1 MKENQSNEIDK
12 AFRDGLGNFS
22 ETPPP
27 KVWDG
32 LRFGLIERRL
42 IGVEK
47 QNYWLKITSG
57 LLSTAVIVLLSL
69 LYKGNAA
76 GLAIKPQ
83 SERIVFRDKL
93 LHDTVYISKTEKV
106 YVPVKQIVYVN
117 ESTKPDNDKIV
128 NTSKLTEPIEN
139 DKNFTL
145 NEANTKNNIQEKNSN
160 AKNENKV
167 DANKIIEKNTNES
180 YLTNNSITQQ
190 DNVFNNT
197 IENKQ
202 NLDLSLLDFRN
213 FDSLNVFIKLPNI
226 NYRTRTIFRK
236 VVKEDNKIA
245 LKNLS
250 LKLFYA
256 PETAKAPMLTDRS
269 LVAETI
275 ALERNH
281 NTYSFGA
288 NISADLTNRWSIET
302 GLASSYTEF
311 KMENAVKKRPVFAEM
326 YNGKPSFVYRT
337 ALGAAIIP
345 TEKLNT
351 QPNVGN
357 NSIIVESEEKHLIK
371 QLRVPLLAKYQ
382 LYEGRKMFGNY
393 TNKYSLYQIL
403 GTELRINRSQMVNA
417 EIYEPDGH
425 DFYVSLTDFKEVNK
439 YNLGFVFGAGFKY
452 SLDQK
457 LNFYFEPTIRFTT
470 SSYSQSTIVSSYP
483 RWWSFAFGFQYNLKK

>member
-1 MKENQSNEIDK
+1 MKEDQSNEIDK
-12 AFRDGLGNFS
+12 AFRDGLGGFS

-69 LYKGNAA
+69 LFKGNAT
-76 GLAIKPQ
+76 GLAMKPQ
-83 SERIVFRDKL
+83 SERIVFREKL
-93 LHDTVYISKTEKV
+93 MHDTVYISKTEKI
-106 YVPVKQIVYVN
+106 YVPIKQIVYVN
-117 ESTKPDNDKIV
+117 ESTKPDNNKIT
-128 NTSKLTEPIEN
+128 NTPKLTEPIEN

-145 NEANTKNNIQEKNSN
+145 SQSNTKNNIQEKNSN
-160 AKNENKV
+160 TKNENKV
-167 DANKIIEKNTNES
+167 DDKKENLAI
-180 YLTNNSITQQ
+180 NSVAQQ
-190 DNVFNNT
+190 DNVSKN
-197 IENKQ
+197 IVENKQ
-202 NLDLSLLDFRN
+202 NINLSLLDFRN
-213 FDSLNVFIKLPNI
+213 FDSLNVFSKLPNI
-226 NYRTRTIFRK
+226 NYKTRTIFRK
-236 VVKEDNKIA
+236 VEKEDNKIA

-250 LKLFYA
+250 LKVFYA
-256 PETAKAPMLTDRS
+256 PETAKAPMITDGS
-269 LVAETI
+269 LIAETI
-275 ALERNH
+275 ALEKNKF
-281 NTYSFGA
+281 TYSFGA
-288 NISADLTNRWSIET
+288 NFSADLTNKWSIET
-302 GLASSYTEF
+302 GLASSSTEF

-326 YNGKPSFVYRT
+326 YNGTPSFIYRT

-345 TEKLNT
+345 TEKLNIK
-351 QPNVGN
+351 PDVGSN
-357 NSIIVESEEKHLIK
+357 NSIIIESEEKHLIK

-382 LYEGRKMFGNY
+382 FYEGRKMFGNY
-393 TNKYSLYQIL
+393 TNKFSLYQIL
-403 GTELRINRSQMVNA
+403 GTELRINRLQMVNA

-452 SLDQK
+452 NLDQK